1 MKIQKI
7 KGKTCIILK
16 KGVTTLLYKLKENYY
31 VLIDPGHLT
40 DKNYKEYID
49 FLKDNNIFP
58 KYIICTH
65 GHVDHANAVLYIKK
79 EFKSKVIM
87 PEYEAYFFDNPKFY
101 IEKVV
106 RAKNINYESIYPNS
120 DLKVDYIIR
129 EENEIELEGEIFK
142 VVRLPGHSFNH
153 CGFATPD
160 DVLYLGDT
168 ILSEDIIKKTKI
180 PYIYDIETDIKS
192 KRKILNLEY
201 KHYIVSHN
209 GEIKNIEKT
218 IKKNIE
224 FINKFILKIMNY
236 LKNPMTYED
245 ITQKINLELGIGKS
259 LLKYVI
265 AERSIKSF
273 VYYLEKTNHIKSFIE
288 DNKIYYK
295 ENKDFKNIKIRG

>member
-7 KGKTCIILK
+7 KGKTWIILK

-49 FLKDNNIFP
+49 FLKYNNIFP

-65 GHVDHANAVLYIKK
+65 GHVDHANAVSYIKQ

-129 EENEIELEGEIFK
+129 EENEIELEGEFFK

-218 IKKNIE
+218 IEKNVE

-236 LKNPMTYED
+236 LKSPMTYED